1 MTADCNYSKQVW
13 NYFASAGVVPQQP
26 PPTTCEGLQQWWTS
40 MVGHP
45 QANTS
50 SQTEQAVL
58 YIAWNLWK
66 ERCRRVFDNKE
77 VGVSQLVIFIKED
90 MTNWHLAH
98 QFWEE

>member
-1 MTADCNYSKQVW
+1 
-13 NYFASAGVVPQQP
+13 
-26 PPTTCEGLQQWWTS
+26 

-77 VGVSQLVIFIKED
+77 VGGVAASNFHQGRHDE
-90 MTNWHLAH
+90 LALGASILGGVALGCV
-98 QFWEE
+98 